1 MLFQAESRWKPDQ
14 RLRKTMRGVVVS
26 LVTFV
31 FLEIEEYSHMVRRTL
46 LGLMLLIGIAINPAE
61 SWAVQSQKDQV
72 CQGSY
77 GGGCGTAP
85 SGPRQPREPSARD
98 LAIERHNEGVHAY
111 NAGIDAY
118 RRGDYAAAL
127 DYYQQALAI
136 LPRDRDCLTAIPR
149 TRGMMAYKS
158 KDYATA
164 LEYYQ
169 QALAIAPHDKHLL
182 NAVATTQGVM
192 AAQQGEAAWK
202 RNDIASA
209 LAFYRQAFSYDPD
222 PTWRDN
228 IAIAQKELQR
238 LEGNKYRQ
246 AQTAQSLSAL
256 AETASA
262 GAGSSAPS
270 ALDFKT
276 GDTRP
281 AGLGSNAGIF
291 GTPGNPANPR
301 LDHSPSA
308 PAVSVNSATDHLT
321 SAVNSGAAANDAA
334 ISQEKAKSTADCA
347 FGTTACAPS
356 MPVPIRKDI
365 AQAPSGVPA
374 GLAKDT
380 RYQKLQGQKAE
391 LDQKYQKLDTRLI
404 EVRQQ
409 QTSGQGDQ
417 GALALE
423 AARIKDEM
431 TAVRSEKGDVDRKM
445 EDLSVTFQEETQPAK
460 KPLSSPVTV
469 PPLPKQ

>member
-1 MLFQAESRWKPDQ
+1 
-14 RLRKTMRGVVVS
+14 VS

-46 LGLMLLIGIAINPAE
+46 LGVMLLVGIAINPAE
-61 SWAVQSQKDQV
+61 SWAVQSQQDQV
-72 CQGSY
+72 CPGRY

-85 SGPRQPREPSARD
+85 SRTRQPREPSARD

-111 NAGIDAY
+111 NAGIDAS

-127 DYYQQALAI
+127 AYYQQALAI

-149 TRGMMAYKS
+149 TRGLMAYKS

-169 QALAIAPHDKHLL
+169 QAQAIAPHDKHLL
-182 NAVATTQGVM
+182 NALAATQGMM

-202 RNDIASA
+202 RNDIAAA

-228 IAIAQKELQR
+228 IAIAEKELQR
-238 LEGNKYRQ
+238 LEGNKNRQ

-256 AETASA
+256 AEKASA
-262 GAGSSAPS
+262 GAGLSAPS

-291 GTPGNPANPR
+291 GTPGDPANPR

-347 FGTTACAPS
+347 FGTAACAPS
-356 MPVPIRKDI
+356 MPVPIHKGT
-365 AQAPSGVPA
+365 AQAPSGLPA

-431 TAVRSEKGDVDRKM
+431 TAVRSEKGDVDRKI

-460 KPLSSPVTV
+460 KPFSSPVTV
-469 PPLPKQ
+469 PPPPKQ

>member
-1 MLFQAESRWKPDQ
+1 MEAGSTYAQENAGCSAVAGDFHFPK
-14 RLRKTMRGVVVS
+14 
-26 LVTFV
+26 
-31 FLEIEEYSHMVRRTL
+31 IEEDSCMVRRTL
-46 LGLMLLIGIAINPAE
+46 CGLVLFTGLAIC
-61 SWAVQSQKDQV
+61 AVSEACAQSQKDQV
-72 CQGSY
+72 CQGGY

-85 SGPRQPREPSARD
+85 SGPRQPRGPSARD

-111 NAGIDAY
+111 NAGIDAS
-118 RRGDYAAAL
+118 RRGDYATAL
-127 DYYQQALAI
+127 AYYQQALAI

-164 LEYYQ
+164 LQYYQ

-182 NAVATTQGVM
+182 SAVATTQGVM

-202 RNDIASA
+202 RNDIAAA

-238 LEGNKYRQ
+238 LEGNKSRQ

-256 AETASA
+256 AEMATV

-308 PAVSVNSATDHLT
+308 PGVSVNSATDHLT
-321 SAVNSGAAANDAA
+321 SAVNSGATANDAA

-347 FGTTACAPS
+347 FGTAACAPS

-374 GLAKDT
+374 GLAKDA

-469 PPLPKQ
+469 PPPPKQ